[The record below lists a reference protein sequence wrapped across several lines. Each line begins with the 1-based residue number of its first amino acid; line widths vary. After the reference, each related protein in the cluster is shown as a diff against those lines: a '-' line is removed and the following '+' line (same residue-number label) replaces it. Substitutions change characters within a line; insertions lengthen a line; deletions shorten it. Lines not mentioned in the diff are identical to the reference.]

1 MNSAIRLARS
11 DDAGQM
17 LEIYAP
23 FIGDNAV
30 SFELEAPTVAE
41 FASRVSTTLETLPWL
56 VLEVDETILG
66 YAYASKHRERA
77 SYQWSV
83 DVSAYI
89 TEDYRRRG
97 VGRALYTS
105 LFACLR
111 LQGYFN
117 AYAGITLPN
126 PASVGIHE
134 AMGFT
139 HIGTFQDV
147 GHKFDTWHSVGWW
160 GLALQQR
167 ADPSTLISLPDI
179 ANTPEW
185 QDAVASGVSLLKL

>member
-1 MNSAIRLARS
+1 
-11 DDAGQM
+11 M
-17 LEIYAP
+17 LDIYAP
-23 FIGDNAV
+23 FIRDNAV
-30 SFELEAPTVAE
+30 SFELEVPTVAE
-41 FASRVSTTLETLPWL
+41 FSERVQRTLSSLPWL

-77 SYQWSV
+77 AYQWSV

-139 HIGTFQDV
+139 HIGTFDDV
-147 GHKFDTWHSVGWW
+147 GHKFDMWHPVGWW

-167 ADPSTLISLPDI
+167 AAPSTLISLRDI

-185 QDAVASGVSLLKL
+185 QDALVSGLSLLKV